1 MSTEPSQP
9 SESPPASSPPRPVP
23 VPRDG
28 GNRGGGGGLSGFAQE
43 ALRRAKAVTASS
55 VESAPPTAER
65 PAKRPDAPRPAP
77 QSTESPVAEGAAST
91 DQSGSPVADAATA
104 PSTPATGQQGR
115 GPGGDR
121 SGGGRPRRDGDRPRG
136 RRNNDKDDGT
146 NDKPRENRNE
156 FKPPPP
162 IPIPNRRG
170 PMPDDLQA
178 EIDAALGG
186 LSLDEIVGNQSAVA
200 PASSR
205 LENESRH
212 RGQVVEVHGDN
223 VFFTLGGKNQ
233 GVCSLRNFATPPE
246 PGQVIDVV
254 VTGFNPEDELHELT
268 VPGGT
273 LVASDWG
280 DIAEGSLVEAVV
292 TGANTGG
299 LECQVKK
306 IRGFIPASQ
315 ISVFRVEN
323 LGEMVGQKLVCVVTE
338 ANQGRGNLVLS
349 RRAVL
354 EREKEEGKK
363 KTMAELEVGQ
373 LREGIVR
380 RIQDFGAFVDIG
392 GVDGLIHI
400 SQLSWERVK
409 HPSEIL
415 QEGQKIRVRVE
426 KIDPETGKIGL
437 SLKNPEEHP
446 WMNIEARFPPG
457 TTIRGPVTRIA
468 QFGAFV
474 RVAPGVEG
482 LIHVSEIAHQRVHKI
497 ENFIKE
503 GDEVEAKVL
512 TVDTEQQRM
521 GLSLKATI
529 AKPEKASDKPKEDAV
544 EVDEPPRALAVPKRS
559 GPLRG
564 GTGKGGG
571 GDQFGLKW

>member
-1 MSTEPSQP
+1 MSTEPTQP
-9 SESPPASSPPRPVP
+9 SSDSPAPTSPPPRPAP
-23 VPRDG
+23 KPHSG
-28 GNRGGGGGLSGFAQE
+28 GQRGGGGLSGFAQD
-43 ALRRAKAVTASS
+43 ALKRAKAVSASS
-55 VESAPPTAER
+55 AVASPATVER
-65 PAKRPDAPRPAP
+65 PAKAAEPA
-77 QSTESPVAEGAAST
+77 
-91 DQSGSPVADAATA
+91 ADAAA
-104 PSTPATGQQGR
+104 PQAAAAETPAAAAPASAPQAK
-115 GPGGDR
+115 GPPRGDR
-121 SGGGRPRRDGDRPRG
+121 SGGGRPRREGDGPRG
-136 RRNNDKDDGT
+136 RRNDKDDGT

-186 LSLDEIVGNQSAVA
+186 LSLEDIVGGQAAAA

-268 VPGGT
+268 VPGGAI
-273 LVASDWG
+273 VASDWG
-280 DIAEGSLVEAVV
+280 DMAEGSLVEAVV

-306 IRGFIPASQ
+306 VRGFIPASQ
-315 ISVFRVEN
+315 VSVFRVEN
-323 LGEMVGQKLVCVVTE
+323 LGELVGQKFVCVITE

-354 EREKEEGKK
+354 EREKDETKK

-426 KIDPETGKIGL
+426 KIDQETGKIGL

-446 WMNIEARFPPG
+446 WMNIETRFPPG

-503 GDEVEAKVL
+503 GDEVEVKVM
-512 TVDTEQQRM
+512 TVDAEQQRM
-521 GLSLKATI
+521 GLSLKATL
-529 AKPEKASDKPKEDAV
+529 AKPEKASDKPKEGEV
-544 EVDEPPRALAVPKRS
+544 EVDEPLRPLAVPKRG

-564 GTGKGGG
+564 GTGKGSG

>member
-1 MSTEPSQP
+1 MSTEPSQSS
-9 SESPPASSPPRPVP
+9 SESSAPASSPPRPAP
-23 VPRDG
+23 KPQ
-28 GNRGGGGGLSGFAQE
+28 GGGQRGSGGLSSFAQD
-43 ALRRAKAVTASS
+43 ALKRAKAVSASS
-55 VESAPPTAER
+55 GVVSPPATER
-65 PAKRPDAPRPAP
+65 PPKMAEPVAAGNPEPAAEATEISPAAPVTAA
-77 QSTESPVAEGAAST
+77 TESK
-91 DQSGSPVADAATA
+91 
-104 PSTPATGQQGR
+104 
-115 GPGGDR
+115 GPPRGDR

-136 RRNNDKDDGT
+136 RRNDKDDGT

-186 LSLDEIVGNQSAVA
+186 LSLEEIVSSQNEAA
-200 PASSR
+200 PSSSR

-223 VFFTLGGKNQ
+223 VFLTLGGKNQ

-268 VPGGT
+268 VPGGAI
-273 LVASDWG
+273 VASDWG
-280 DIAEGSLVEAVV
+280 DMAEGSLVEAVV

-529 AKPEKASDKPKEDAV
+529 AKPEKSSDKPKEDAI

-564 GTGKGGG
+564 GTGKGSG

>member
-1 MSTEPSQP
+1 
-9 SESPPASSPPRPVP
+9 
-23 VPRDG
+23 
-28 GNRGGGGGLSGFAQE
+28 
-43 ALRRAKAVTASS
+43 
-55 VESAPPTAER
+55 
-65 PAKRPDAPRPAP
+65 
-77 QSTESPVAEGAAST
+77 
-91 DQSGSPVADAATA
+91 
-104 PSTPATGQQGR
+104 
-115 GPGGDR
+115 
-121 SGGGRPRRDGDRPRG
+121 
-136 RRNNDKDDGT
+136 
-146 NDKPRENRNE
+146 
-156 FKPPPP
+156 
-162 IPIPNRRG
+162 
-170 PMPDDLQA
+170 MPDDLQA

-186 LSLDEIVGNQSAVA
+186 LSLEEIVSSQNAAA

-280 DIAEGSLVEAVV
+280 DIAEGSLVEATV

-299 LECQVKK
+299 LECQVRK

-315 ISVFRVEN
+315 VSVFRVEN
-323 LGEMVGQKLVCVVTE
+323 LGELVGQKFVCVVTE

-354 EREKEEGKK
+354 EREKDETKK

-446 WMNIEARFPPG
+446 WMNIESRFPPG

-503 GDEVEAKVL
+503 GDEVEVKVL

-529 AKPEKASDKPKEDAV
+529 AKPEKASDKPKEGEV
-544 EVDEPPRALAVPKRS
+544 EVDEPLRPLAVPKRG

-564 GTGKGGG
+564 GTGKGSG

>member
-1 MSTEPSQP
+1 MSTEPSQS
-9 SESPPASSPPRPVP
+9 SESAPASSPQRPSP
-23 VPRDG
+23 QPHSG
-28 GNRGGGGGLSGFAQE
+28 GQRGGGGLSGFAQE
-43 ALRRAKAVTASS
+43 ALKRAKAVTASS
-55 VESAPPTAER
+55 GLASPPTTER
-65 PAKRPDAPRPAP
+65 PAKAPDAARPAP
-77 QSTESPVAEGAAST
+77 PPAAGPVAEGAAST
-91 DQSGSPVADAATA
+91 ETTTAT
-104 PSTPATGQQGR
+104 PSPATPQQGR
-115 GPGGDR
+115 SPSGDR

-136 RRNNDKDDGT
+136 RRNDKDDGT

-186 LSLDEIVGNQSAVA
+186 LSLDEIVGNQSAA
-200 PASSR
+200 TPTSSR

-233 GVCSLRNFATPPE
+233 GVCSLRNFAQPPE

-268 VPGGT
+268 VPGGAI
-273 LVASDWG
+273 VASDWG
-280 DIAEGSLVEAVV
+280 DMAEGSLVEAVV

-315 ISVFRVEN
+315 VSVFRTDN
-323 LGEMVGQKLVCVVTE
+323 LGDFVGQKLVCVVTE

-373 LREGIVR
+373 LREGVVR
-380 RIQDFGAFVDIG
+380 KIQDFGAFVDIG

-521 GLSLKATI
+521 GLSLKATL
-529 AKPEKASDKPKEDAV
+529 AKPEKASDKPKEDAI

-564 GTGKGGG
+564 GTGKGSG